1 MLKEPEVE
9 DTTRPFSGATGSS
22 RVDHSETHS
31 PDITSA
37 SALLEPPIGFD
48 DRDTAH
54 RLWRELAPR
63 LAGRH
68 WMRLYASETGKYDDE
83 GRLFWGRLPDRPAAV
98 MTHDR
103 AERVWV
109 LFFDFDPP
117 KSGPLADRRAAIA
130 RDVDRLTSWLTIV
143 GGRWFADASPR
154 GGVHVY
160 VPLQDSVSQRTI
172 RPLYR
177 ELCEQLPTLDAQPM
191 LNPGQGCITI
201 PGSRCKGGGFR
212 TLLCELDD
220 ALHVIEHR
228 SAPGLVGKLR
238 AAATPEL
245 FLSSRLSEP
254 EQQDHDRATG
264 PALDALVVD
273 ADYSVDP
280 APTRK
285 PVPWWVPD
293 FCAHG
298 TMAPH
303 HKSPS
308 ESRQATLYHYASRGW
323 SLNDIR
329 ATRQSPPW
337 AAFWAAYTSRRD
349 AQHRLGVEWN
359 KAIAHARGRAAAKIA
374 GKSSHSAHKPEQLHT
389 GGMSALRPIRWKL
402 AAARKWILESGE
414 FTGKQ
419 TFSALAVVTALA
431 YAISLSGRGN
441 AAVGGRWLAVA
452 AGVLGDDTTRT
463 VLQKLIRTDGS
474 PVRLVEAWSARTH
487 AGDRLTLVEPQ
498 IGGKPV
504 RAAEWEAFAAKP
516 EPVHQVWG
524 ELGLSAWWVH
534 TILTAIEP
542 SPGASIGSRALA
554 AAARVSAATV
564 TRATATLAAEGMVDH
579 GHGWISRTPRTPQN
593 IPLISAQADQRRN
606 DRISRHQRERSEFW
620 GFWDMVLDNW
630 TARELSGYVNASAVA
645 ADHDDYMESVAPG
658 ARSACAEPAAPPDTG
673 PEDPGDPDELALA
686 LLMSELGAALIEED

>member
-22 RVDHSETHS
+22 RVDQSETNS
-31 PDITSA
+31 PDIEGA
-37 SALLEPPIGFD
+37 YALLEPPFGFD
-48 DRDTAH
+48 NRDTAH

-68 WMRLYASETGKYDDE
+68 WMRLHAPETGKYDDE
-83 GRLFWGRLPDRPAAV
+83 GRLSWGRLPDRPAAV

-103 AERVWV
+103 AERATV

-130 RDVDRLTSWLTIV
+130 RDVDRLTSWLTAA
-143 GGRWFADASPR
+143 GGRWFADMSPR

-172 RPLYR
+172 RPLFR

-191 LNPGQGCITI
+191 LNPDQGCITI

-212 TLLCELDD
+212 TLLGSLDD
-220 ALHVIEHR
+220 ALHTIEHR
-228 SAPGLVGKLR
+228 SAPNLIGQLR
-238 AAATPEL
+238 AAVTPEL
-245 FLSSRLSEP
+245 FLTSHLNEVP
-254 EQQDHDRATG
+254 EQDRDRMHG
-264 PALDALVVD
+264 PALDELVVD
-273 ADYSVDP
+273 ADYAVDP

-298 TMAPH
+298 TVAPH
-303 HKSPS
+303 HNSAS
-308 ESRQATLYHYASRGW
+308 ESRLSTLFHHASRGW
-323 SLNDIR
+323 SLADIR
-329 ATRQSPPW
+329 ATRQSPAW
-337 AAFWAAYTSRRD
+337 AAFWSSYTERRD
-349 AQHRLGVEWN
+349 GQQLLSGEWT

-374 GKSSHSAHKPEQLHT
+374 GKSSNSAHKPDQLHT
-389 GGMSALRPIRWKL
+389 GGMTALRPIRWKL

-414 FTGKQ
+414 FSGKQ

-431 YAISLSGRGN
+431 YAISLSGRGS

-452 AGVLGDDTTRT
+452 AGVLGDDTTRG
-463 VLQKLIRTDGS
+463 VLQKLIAAEGS

-487 AGDRLTLVEPQ
+487 AGDRLALVGPQ
-498 IGGKPV
+498 IAGKPV

-516 EPVHQVWG
+516 EPVHQVWSV
-524 ELGLSAWWVH
+524 LGLSAWWVH

-542 SPGASIGSRALA
+542 SPGAAVAPRALA

-564 TRATATLAAEGMVDH
+564 TRATATLAAEGMVDY
-579 GHGWISRTPRTPQN
+579 GHGWISRTQRTPQS
-593 IPLISAQADQRRN
+593 IPLVSALADQRRS
-606 DRISRHQRERSEFW
+606 DRIARHRRERAEFW

-630 TARELSGYVNASAVA
+630 SARELSGFASASAAA

-658 ARSACAEPAAPPDTG
+658 ARAVGPEPGRPPDTV

-686 LLMSELGAALIEED
+686 LLMNELGAAVVQEG